1 MKRSKEFV
9 SHFEETFQSPF
20 ERNSPYSVSEI
31 NYGITEILQKENL
44 FVCVEGEVS
53 GYKKAYSGHSYF
65 TLKDENSKIPAVIWK
80 DKNEG
85 SSPSEIPKLE
95 DGKQI
100 IVLAEIKVYQT
111 GGYYQLDVFKV
122 IETGIGENFVKL
134 EELKKKLA
142 KEGLFSPEKKQP
154 LPKNINKIGVITAKN
169 GAAFYDILKIR
180 SEFAP
185 NIDVVL
191 APALVQGKTAAVTLI
206 SALENLNN
214 FDGVDVIIF
223 GRGGG
228 SAEDLSVFNDE
239 SVVRA
244 VANSKIPVISAVGH
258 EIDKSLCDFAAD
270 IYAPTPTA
278 AAEMAFRASFEQRN
292 SFENLQF
299 QFKKA
304 AKRKLSA
311 VQNLEQVLDDFS
323 QNLRTNFLRI
333 HNNKEKEIDNFER
346 MLNALNPNLPLKK
359 GFALVK
365 DKNGKIIKNIDK
377 LKVGDKLKI
386 ELSEQTFGAKVDE
399 L

>member
-1 MKRSKEFV
+1 MD
-9 SHFEETFQSPF
+9 FEDTFQSPF
-20 ERNSPYSVSEI
+20 HRDSPYSVSEI
-31 NYGITEILQKENL
+31 NYGITEILQKENM

-53 GYKKAYSGHSYF
+53 GFKKAYSGHSYF
-65 TLKDENSKIPAVIWK
+65 TLKDNSSKIPAVIWK
-80 DKNEG
+80 DKT
-85 SSPSEIPKLE
+85 EIPKLE

-100 IVLAEIKVYQT
+100 IILAEIKVYQT
-111 GGYYQLDVFKV
+111 GGYYQLDVLKI
-122 IETGIGENFVKL
+122 IESGIGENFVKL

-142 KEGLFSPEKKQP
+142 KEGLFALEKKRE
-154 LPKNINKIGVITAKN
+154 LPNNINKIGVITAKN
-169 GAAFYDILKIR
+169 GAAFYDILKIQ

-185 NIDVVL
+185 NIDVLL
-191 APALVQGKTAAVTLI
+191 APALVQGKTAAITLI

-214 FDGVDVIIF
+214 FEKVDIIIF

-239 SVVRA
+239 AVVRA
-244 VANSKIPVISAVGH
+244 VANSEIPVISAIGH

-278 AAEMAFRASFEQRN
+278 AAEMVCRANFEQRN
-292 SFENLQF
+292 SFGNLQF

-304 AKRKLSA
+304 VKRKLSA

-323 QNLRTNFLRI
+323 QDLQANFFR
-333 HNNKEKEIDNFER
+333 NFNKKEKEISNFER
-346 MLNALNPNLPLKK
+346 ILNALNPNLPMKK

-365 DKNGKIIKNIDK
+365 NEDGKIVKDTK
-377 LKVGDKLKI
+377 YLKIGQKLKI
-386 ELSEQTFGAKVDE
+386 MLSENSFGAKIDE

>member
-1 MKRSKEFV
+1 MDFDD
-9 SHFEETFQSPF
+9 TFKSPF
-20 ERNSPYSVSEI
+20 EREIPYSVSEI

-53 GYKKAYSGHSYF
+53 GFKKAYSGHSYF
-65 TLKDENSKIPAVIWK
+65 TLKDEYSKIPAVIWK
-80 DKNEG
+80 DKT
-85 SSPSEIPKLE
+85 EIAPLS

-111 GGYYQLDVFKV
+111 GGYYQLDVLKAF
-122 IETGIGENFVKL
+122 ESGIGENFIKL

-142 KEGLFSPEKKQP
+142 AEGLFASEKKRS
-154 LPKNINKIGVITAKN
+154 LPKTINKIGVITAKN
-169 GAAFYDILKIR
+169 GAAFYDILKITE
-180 SEFAP
+180 EFAP
-185 NIDVVL
+185 NIDVIL
-191 APALVQGKTAAVTLI
+191 APALVQGKTAAITLI
-206 SALENLNN
+206 SALENLNK
-214 FDGVDVIIF
+214 FGGIDVIIF

-239 SVVRA
+239 TVVRE

-278 AAEMAFRASFEQRN
+278 AAEIVCRASFELRN
-292 SFENLQF
+292 SFENLRLNF
-299 QFKKA
+299 ENV
-304 AKRKLSA
+304 AKRKLS
-311 VQNLEQVLDDFS
+311 VVRNFEQVLDEFS
-323 QNLRTNFLRI
+323 QDLRNNFYRI
-333 HNNKEKEIDNFER
+333 YNKKEQEINYFDR

-365 DKNGKIIKNIDK
+365 NAKGKIIKNTKD
-377 LKVGDKLKI
+377 LKIGDKLKI
-386 ELSEQTFGAKVDE
+386 ELGENSFGAKVDE